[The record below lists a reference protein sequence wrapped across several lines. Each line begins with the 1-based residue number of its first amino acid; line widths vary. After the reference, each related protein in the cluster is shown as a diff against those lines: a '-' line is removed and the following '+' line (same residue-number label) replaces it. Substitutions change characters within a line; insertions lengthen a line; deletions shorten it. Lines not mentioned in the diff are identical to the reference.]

1 MKTSIFNYG
10 GMKIASS
17 LFLVLTALKLTG
29 VVSWSWWAITSP
41 LWGMAIFDAVL
52 IGLGIWAF
60 WCEDRNNM
68 HKVSNFGT

>member
-29 VVSWSWWAITSP
+29 VVDWSWWAITSP
-41 LWGMAIFDAVL
+41 LWGMAIFDAV
-52 IGLGIWAF
+52 IIVLGIFAL
-60 WCEDRNNM
+60 WCEDRNNLR
-68 HKVSNFGT
+68 KVSKNAT

>member
-10 GMKIASS
+10 GVYAASS

-29 VVSWSWWAITSP
+29 VVDWSWWAITSP

-52 IGLGIWAF
+52 IVLGIWAL
-60 WCEDRNNM
+60 WIDDRNNM
-68 HKVSNFGT
+68 S

>member
-10 GMKIASS
+10 GVYVASS

-29 VVSWSWWAITSP
+29 VVSWSWWAITFP

-52 IGLGIWAF
+52 IGLGIFAL

-68 HKVSNFGT
+68 SKVSKNAT